1 MKENNQHVVILK
13 NSSSHIV
20 QFLLT
25 QLLKIRT
32 VTIIRI
38 SSTKVTK
45 DKIISSQLSS
55 NTTLETLVIT
65 DGSINDEGV
74 ITLVQSLKYN
84 KSITDLYLN
93 NNPDITSASVQSL
106 AELLLKNHTLVF
118 LSLTGTTIDTNG
130 ALVLMESLKTNERL
144 RRLYL
149 DKQHEQTCYCL
160 SYYQTI
166 KNKLCFW

>member
-32 VTIIRI
+32 ITIIRI

-65 DGSINDEGV
+65 DDSINDEGV

-144 RRLYL
+144 RRLPR
-149 DKQHEQTCYCL
+149 QTA
-160 SYYQTI
+160 
-166 KNKLCFW
+166 